1 MRWLLLLAIAC
12 NNPLERHRDEFWRW
26 MDKEGA
32 DLAREINVDLAV
44 ERIEQELQRS
54 HPHLHLHPGKHPNEH
69 TLTVT
74 EDEPGA
80 IKAWVMHPDADG
92 WKFQA
97 ATRQ

>member
-12 NNPLERHRDEFWRW
+12 SNPLDARRDGFWRW

-32 DLAREINVDLAV
+32 ELSKEVNVDFAV
-44 ERIEQELQRS
+44 ERIEQELQRTN
-54 HPHLHLHPGKHPNEH
+54 PHLHLHPGRHPNEH

-74 EDEPGA
+74 EDQPGA
-80 IKAWVMHPDADG
+80 LKDWNLKPESNG

-97 ATRQ
+97 ATRP